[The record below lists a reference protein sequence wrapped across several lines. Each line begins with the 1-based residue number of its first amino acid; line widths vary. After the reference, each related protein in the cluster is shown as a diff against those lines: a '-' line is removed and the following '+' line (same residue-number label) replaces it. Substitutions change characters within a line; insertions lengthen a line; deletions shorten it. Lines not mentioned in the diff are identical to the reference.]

1 MRFDMRVVLE
11 QLNYTGMLETIRI
24 RKLGYPIRYKFAYF
38 VQRYRALIA
47 TTTTSTHLISNTNSN
62 DQAKELACLILSKL
76 DHNKFKQMYQIG
88 QTKVIYYLDYFEDI
102 RGNPSERTFL
112 KKWQVFSS

>member
-47 TTTTSTHLISNTNSN
+47 TTTTTTTSTHLICNANSN

-88 QTKVIYYLDYFEDI
+88 QTKVDLFII
-102 RGNPSERTFL
+102 
-112 KKWQVFSS
+112 

>member
-47 TTTTSTHLISNTNSN
+47 NTTTTTSTHLIGNTSCN
-62 DQAKELACLILSKL
+62 DQAKDLACLILSKL

-88 QTKVIYYLDYFEDI
+88 QTKVIYYLDY
-102 RGNPSERTFL
+102 
-112 KKWQVFSS
+112 

>member
-47 TTTTSTHLISNTNSN
+47 SSVHQQQIHMNNVNVNIN
-62 DQAKELACLILSKL
+62 DQYKELACLILAKL
-76 DHNKFKQMYQIG
+76 DHNKYKGMYQIG
-88 QTKVIYYLDYFEDI
+88 QTKVILEKKNKI
-102 RGNPSERTFL
+102 L
-112 KKWQVFSS
+112 KNLRK